1 MTPFSDNPIIVYFL
15 AVIVTSLLEY
25 VTGYL
30 LERIYHLKWWDY
42 SNYKLNI
49 HGRVVLHNSLI
60 FGGLSLIAIYFLNP
74 ILLNMINK
82 LPLSMRYTSSLILL
96 SIFLTDNIISTLNAL
111 KLNTNLSKL
120 HMIADEIKETM
131 SEEFFIKLKQY
142 NLTKNVSD

>member
-1 MTPFSDNPIIVYFL
+1 MEESY
-15 AVIVTSLLEY
+15 Y
-25 VTGYL
+25 
-30 LERIYHLKWWDY
+30 
-42 SNYKLNI
+42 
-49 HGRVVLHNSLI
+49 NSLI

-131 SEEFFIKLKQY
+131 SEEFL
-142 NLTKNVSD
+142 